1 MSKEQ
6 ILVVEDEEDIQQ
18 LVSFN
23 LIKSGFHVVCAGSGE
38 EGIRRLESERIDCI
52 LLDLMLPGMNGIEF
66 CRKVKNTPEYSA
78 IPIIM
83 LTAKGEEEDIVSG
96 LEQGA
101 DDYIT
106 KPFSPKVLVARLKAA
121 VRRKG
126 DGRDGQREEE
136 TIVIHELKI
145 DSGRHEVQVE
155 GVEIKLTMTEFS
167 ILALLAGRPGWV
179 FSRQQIIDAVR
190 GYDYMVTPRAID
202 VQIFGLRKK
211 LRSAGKYIETVRGIG
226 YRFVD

>member
-101 DDYIT
+101 EALLHFRPPGPVHLIR
-106 KPFSPKVLVARLKAA
+106 KVL
-121 VRRKG
+121 
-126 DGRDGQREEE
+126 
-136 TIVIHELKI
+136 
-145 DSGRHEVQVE
+145 
-155 GVEIKLTMTEFS
+155 
-167 ILALLAGRPGWV
+167 ALQPG
-179 FSRQQIIDAVR
+179 
-190 GYDYMVTPRAID
+190 
-202 VQIFGLRKK
+202 
-211 LRSAGKYIETVRGIG
+211 
-226 YRFVD
+226 

>member
-1 MSKEQ
+1 MAKEQ

-38 EGIRRLESERIDCI
+38 EGIRRLESEKIDCI

-66 CRKVKNTPEYSA
+66 CRKVKSTAEYSS

-96 LEQGA
+96 LEEGA
-101 DDYIT
+101 DDYIP
-106 KPFSPKVLVARLKAA
+106 KPFSPKVLIARLKALL
-121 VRRKG
+121 RRKKES
-126 DGRDGQREEE
+126 DESAEAPE
-136 TIVIHELKI
+136 MIAIHELKI
-145 DSGRHEVQVE
+145 DSGRHEVAVE
-155 GVEIKLTMTEFS
+155 GRGVNLTMTEFS

-211 LRSAGKYIETVRGIG
+211 LGIAGKYIETVRGIG
-226 YRFVD
+226 YRFSD